1 MKRIENFLT
10 KEKFKQVTNILSK
23 IAAKYYNPTE
33 LCRFTIYTAIAD
45 ILVSF
50 KWFQVYDKKQFTK
63 DIQYSICWNHRG
75 FT

>member
-10 KEKFKQVTNILSK
+10 EEKFKQVTNVLSK

-33 LCRFTIYTAIAD
+33 LCRFTIYTAIAN

-50 KWFQVYDKKQFTK
+50 K
-63 DIQYSICWNHRG
+63 
-75 FT
+75 